1 MRIINQSYI
10 GQRTLC
16 FIFVLFFCVQATF
29 AADILDELK
38 AKTVKAKSVSGDFTQ
53 IKMVKGISISLK
65 STGIFSYV
73 KDDKLVWHLQKP
85 IENVYSIEYDQIN
98 KKSAI
103 EDIVD
108 GMQTTSDQYQNIVTM
123 FLDMFSGNWSVL
135 EKYFS
140 ISGDSNESGWR
151 VKLTPT
157 DELFKSMFISLT
169 LQGDQYIDNMQIE
182 EKNGDRTRIEFSNV
196 KLITAV
202 SSSKANEE

>member
-10 GQRTLC
+10 GQITLC
-16 FIFVLFFCVQATF
+16 FIFVLFFCVRATF
-29 AADILDELK
+29 AADILDDLK

-73 KDDKLVWHLQKP
+73 KEDKLVWHLQKP

-108 GMQTTSDQYQNIVTM
+108 GMQTTSDQYKNIVTM